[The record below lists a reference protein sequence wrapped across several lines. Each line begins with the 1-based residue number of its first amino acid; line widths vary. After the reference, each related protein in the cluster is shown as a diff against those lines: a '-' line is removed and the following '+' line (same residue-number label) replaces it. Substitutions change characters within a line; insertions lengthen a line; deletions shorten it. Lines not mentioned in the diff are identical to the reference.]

1 VEVEGFR
8 PTPSDLEYPEKLEE
22 YWEAKLGGRE
32 GGKEGGKESKKE
44 GEREEK
50 KKGGALTTGDGR

>member
-8 PTPSDLEYPEKLEE
+8 PTPSDLEYPEKLEA

-32 GGKEGGKESKKE
+32 GGREDIHTRTLGKII
-44 GEREEK
+44 
-50 KKGGALTTGDGR
+50 LTIVK